1 MIIFYVLFSEGFLT
15 PETPRWLWP
24 SCVYVCLCL
33 CGPGTDNIDSDIQ
46 HMPEYLTVCA
56 WRNVKEVSLLL
67 GQLTSTAP
75 VIDPSKVTDPDNE
88 VTDLSS
94 KVVDPEVVAAAENH
108 DGLLTVDLV
117 SEICFALVLVVVM

>member
-1 MIIFYVLFSEGFLT
+1 
-15 PETPRWLWP
+15 
-24 SCVYVCLCL
+24 
-33 CGPGTDNIDSDIQ
+33 
-46 HMPEYLTVCA
+46 MPEYLTVCA